1 MGDISTLLSA
11 KEAMVRLPMDLM
23 LEVANREA
31 EVSLDDNMLGEYLL
45 NRQSYPTLGD
55 ERWCRRKT
63 IVTRNEVERALAF
76 CFGEWIPFVYTT
88 LNQNSREEATGRC
101 CNSTKTYMQQ

>member
-31 EVSLDDNMLGEYLL
+31 EVSLDDNMLEEYLL
-45 NRQSYPTLGD
+45 NRQSYPTLGE
-55 ERWCRRKT
+55 ER
-63 IVTRNEVERALAF
+63 
-76 CFGEWIPFVYTT
+76 
-88 LNQNSREEATGRC
+88 
-101 CNSTKTYMQQ
+101 